1 MRHLQNK
8 VKKQQC
14 LHAGSLLTAG
24 GEILQPFNILSQH
37 TLSAAAGL
45 VCLVLIIIQGKAQL
59 KSKAVY
65 RSTFGFALNII
76 AISLMLY
83 FLYAAEILLNSYNV
97 PAPLRALD
105 YMLYSALPFTWLFLL
120 DALCR
125 ESDSTFRS
133 KWIVAGKALS
143 AAGMAVFSLIT
154 IFAMNNTYYIENPAL
169 LLLYHLTEIIFAA
182 ACTAIIIICAFQAL
196 DRILLTAIR
205 KYVMAGSVILSIY
218 LLFQIPL
225 CIDIG
230 TKKIA
235 AWGSKDYSGWILLI
249 INILT
254 CWFIYKKDF
263 QRLYLA
269 PDNSIIEVDELT
281 SRLDMTAQEYKLTHR
296 EREIIEL
303 VYKGL
308 SNNDISTELYI
319 SLNTV
324 KSHMRNIFEK
334 TGVNTRMELTYVIN
348 SQKLQK

>member
-1 MRHLQNK
+1 MQ
-8 VKKQQC
+8 
-14 LHAGSLLTAG
+14 HAVCRIRLKNSSVRTLLTLG

-45 VCLVLIIIQGKAQL
+45 VCLVLIIIQGREKL

-65 RSTFGFALNII
+65 RSTFIFALNII

-83 FLYAAEILLNSYNV
+83 FLYAAEVLLNSYNV

-105 YMLYSALPFTWLFLL
+105 YMLYSAVPFTWLSLVN
-120 DALCR
+120 ALCR
-125 ESDSTFRS
+125 ESDSAFRS
-133 KWIVAGKALS
+133 RWVIAGKALS
-143 AAGMAVFSLIT
+143 AAGMAVFLIIT
-154 IFAMNNTYYIENPAL
+154 VFAMNSTYYIESPAL
-169 LLLYHLTEIIFAA
+169 LLFYHLTEIIFAA
-182 ACTAIIIICAFQAL
+182 ACTAIIITCAFKAL
-196 DRILLTAIR
+196 DRILLAVIR
-205 KYVMAGSVILSIY
+205 KYVMTGSVILSIY

-225 CIDIG
+225 CINLG

-235 AWGSKDYSGWILLI
+235 AWSSKDYSGWILLI

-263 QRLYLA
+263 QKLYSV
-269 PDNSIIEVDELT
+269 PDSSVNEVDELT
-281 SRLDMTAQEYKLTHR
+281 SRLDTTAQEYKLTHR

-308 SNNDISTELYI
+308 SNNEISAELCI

-334 TGVNTRMELTYVIN
+334 AGVNTRMELTYIIN
-348 SQKLQK
+348 SQKLRK